1 MNAKSVS
8 TGRIS
13 EEGLLI
19 TLSAVR
25 MSVKN
30 SIIVRALRDNVN
42 FAEAD
47 YANIARK
54 ELHKLSK
61 RSIHDAERVEKQ
73 RKRLTKFKGTYS
85 YDDDTRQDVKLLA
98 KRRKGYEQ
106 LAQSLNEVAES
117 DERVAEIVTG
127 AQSDAAAE
135 IVGALSLRLVEQAR
149 VAHEPDYEEKREARM
164 EDLIAIDLALLKD
177 SISPEYGV

>member
-1 MNAKSVS
+1 M
-8 TGRIS
+8 S

-30 SIIVRALRDNVN
+30 SIIVTALRDNVN

-47 YANIARK
+47 YASVARA
-54 ELHKLSK
+54 ELEKLSK

-85 YDDDTRQDVKLLA
+85 YDEDTRQDVKLLA
-98 KRRKGYEQ
+98 CRRKVYEQ
-106 LAQSLNEVAES
+106 LAASLEEVATNE
-117 DERVAEIVTG
+117 DRVADIVAG

-135 IVGALSLRLVEQAR
+135 IVGALSTRLVEQAL
-149 VAHEPDYEEKREARM
+149 VAREPDYKKKREKRM
-164 EDLIAIDLALLKD
+164 SDLITIDLALLRA
-177 SISPEYGV
+177 SNTPEY

>member
-1 MNAKSVS
+1 MNAQSAS
-8 TGRIS
+8 TGRMS

-30 SIIVRALRDNVN
+30 SIIVKALRDNVN

-47 YANIARK
+47 YADIARK

-61 RSIHDAERVEKQ
+61 RSLHDAERVEKR
-73 RKRLTKFKGTYS
+73 RKQLTKFKGTYS

-98 KRRKGYEQ
+98 RRRKGYEQ
-106 LAQSLNEVAES
+106 LAASLNDVAGS

-135 IVGALSLRLVEQAR
+135 IVGALSMRLVEQTR
-149 VAHEPDYEEKREARM
+149 VASEPDYDEKREGRIQ
-164 EDLIAIDLALLKD
+164 DLIAIDLALLKD
-177 SISPEYGV
+177 STSPDY

>member
-1 MNAKSVS
+1 MATSS
-8 TGRIS
+8 PTTTRMA

-30 SIIVRALRDNVN
+30 SIIVTALRDQVN

-47 YANIARK
+47 YDAIAK
-54 ELHKLSK
+54 AELLKLSR
-61 RSIHDAERVEKQ
+61 RSEHDADRVEKQ
-73 RKRLTKFKGTYS
+73 RKKLTKFKGTYS

-98 KRRKGYEQ
+98 KRRKVYEQ
-106 LAQSLNEVAES
+106 LAESLLEVAE
-117 DERVAEIVTG
+117 DAERVNEIVCG

-135 IVGALSLRLVEQAR
+135 IVGALSARLVEQAQ
-149 VAHEPDYEEKREARM
+149 VANDPDYAQLRTERM
-164 EDLIAIDLALLKD
+164 RDLIAIDLAILKD
-177 SISPEYGV
+177 SNSPEY